1 MDLFIGDINDISAGN
16 MRSHAQQ
23 QVDQAVADHN
33 QIIAQKITDLH
44 KDLQSKKTAIT
55 ENETL
60 RQVQDGITGLMGSA
74 SMKTA
79 IQNYNQYKAKGASK
93 ASALNDLKQQG
104 GGLDGDIRVGQG
116 DSGEVSRATPELTT
130 SDPAPSATPE
140 GTSATGTSD
149 VAPTA
154 EAHESVTVGGDE
166 VNGEEG
172 SMLKK
177 GMKGLGLS
185 EETAGKATRALG
197 AAGAVA
203 QGGYDIYEDIKAGG
217 IAGAN
222 GWEKAGN
229 VTQIGASALDLVGVA
244 FPPAEI
250 LGGALGLIGGGLD
263 AIGAGIEGGKEE
275 RQAKQTEAD
284 EEAKAE
290 KEKQV
295 QVPVAQAPAVA
306 QRQVQ

>member
-1 MDLFIGDINDISAGN
+1 
-16 MRSHAQQ
+16 
-23 QVDQAVADHN
+23 
-33 QIIAQKITDLH
+33 
-44 KDLQSKKTAIT
+44 
-55 ENETL
+55 
-60 RQVQDGITGLMGSA
+60 
-74 SMKTA
+74 MKTA

-93 ASALNDLKQQG
+93 ASALDDLKRQG
-104 GGLDGDIRVGQG
+104 GGLDGDVRVGQG
-116 DSGEVSRATPELTT
+116 DSGEVSRATPELSTP
-130 SDPAPSATPE
+130 DPAPSATPE
-140 GTSATGTSD
+140 GTAATGTSD

-154 EAHESVTVGGDE
+154 EAHESVTVGADE

-185 EETAGKATRALG
+185 EETAGRATSALG
-197 AAGAVA
+197 AAGAAA

-229 VTQIGASALDLVGVA
+229 VTQIGASVLDLVGIA

-263 AIGAGIEGGKEE
+263 AIGAGIEGGKEKSE
-275 RQAKQTEAD
+275 AQQTEQT

-290 KEKQV
+290 KEKETAA
-295 QVPVAQAPAVA
+295 PVAAAPQVA